1 MNRGTSRHRRAAVAL
16 ETAIVLPVFLFLLL
30 ALIVGGIGV
39 FRYQQVACLAREG
52 ARWGSVRGSLWAIDS
67 GQTAPTQEDILKNA
81 VLPFA
86 VGMDTAQI
94 TMRAEW
100 IDGMTG
106 AVTPWDSSRKSTV
119 LLSATNDGVNNK
131 IRITVNYAWSP
142 GVLVPGTVNMTSV
155 SEMVISN

>member
-1 MNRGTSRHRRAAVAL
+1 MNRRPSHQRRAAVAV

-30 ALIVGGIGV
+30 ALIVGGMGV

-52 ARWGSVRGSLWAIDS
+52 ARWGSVRGTLWEIDTD
-67 GQTAPTQEDILKNA
+67 QTVPTQDDILKNA

-86 VGMDTAQI
+86 VGMETAKI
-94 TMRAEW
+94 TMQAEW

-106 AVTPWDSSRKSTV
+106 VATPWDSARRSTLV
-119 LLSATNDGVNNK
+119 LSASNEGVNNK

-142 GVLVPGTVNMTSV
+142 GALVPGTINMTSV
-155 SEMVISN
+155 SEMVMSN